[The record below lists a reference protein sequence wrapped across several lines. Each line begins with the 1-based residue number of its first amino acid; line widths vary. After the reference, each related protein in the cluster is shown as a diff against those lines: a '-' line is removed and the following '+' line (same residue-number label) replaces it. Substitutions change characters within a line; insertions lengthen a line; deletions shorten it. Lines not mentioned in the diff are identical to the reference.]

1 MTSPTLFDQTEP
13 TVLAE
18 LERVVSDMLLF
29 KTFSTDYNR
38 GYNTAIQD
46 VLAEIEKHKPTEI
59 DKLKQAFA
67 EGYVQTESA
76 ESWAKKF
83 RQ

>member
-18 LERVVSDMLLF
+18 LERVVKAMKDQRRSLW
-29 KTFSTDYNR
+29 YN
-38 GYNTAIQD
+38 YALD
-46 VLAEIEKHKPTEI
+46 KVLDEIAKHKPSEI

-67 EGYVQTESA
+67 EGYIQTESA
-76 ESWAKKF
+76 ESLVKKF
-83 RQ
+83 SQGK

>member
-1 MTSPTLFDQTEP
+1 
-13 TVLAE
+13 VLAE

-67 EGYVQTESA
+67 EGGGIPQSA
-76 ESWAKKF
+76 DSWVKKF
-83 RQ
+83 SQGKID